1 MIHMKNSSNRNM
13 HKFIFALSL
22 MITTFF
28 VVNPVQAWSP
38 GKIVSL
44 RSLQLTEFEGYYHAD
59 TDPNLYLQII
69 VKDNKLVLKQL
80 WDNRE
85 ITFDQKSDLYFYNDE
100 HSFPLKFSK
109 GASGEIT
116 QVLAFE
122 RDTWIKDKNY
132 KPVVKKEIKLS
143 ATQMQSFAGK
153 YKLSRNG
160 EDAFLQ
166 FTVKGNSIEVK
177 ELWSEK
183 IYTVV
188 PETELVFF
196 AKDGY
201 FPVQFSKDKDGNIT
215 QALIFN
221 KDTWVKQKD

>member
-1 MIHMKNSSNRNM
+1 M
-13 HKFIFALSL
+13 
-22 MITTFF
+22 
-28 VVNPVQAWSP
+28 
-38 GKIVSL
+38 
-44 RSLQLTEFEGYYHAD
+44 
-59 TDPNLYLQII
+59 

-85 ITFDQKSDLYFYNDE
+85 ITFEQKSDLYFYNDQR
-100 HSFPLKFSK
+100 SFPLKFSK
-109 GASGEIT
+109 DVNGEIT

-132 KPVVKKEIKLS
+132 KPVAKKEITLS

-153 YKLSRNG
+153 YKSSREG

-177 ELWSEK
+177 ELWSKK

-188 PETELVFF
+188 PESELVFF
-196 AKDGY
+196 AKEGY
-201 FPVQFSKDKDGNIT
+201 YPVQFSKDKDGNIT

-221 KDTWVKQKD
+221 NDIWVKVKE